1 MTIEMGE
8 EVVVVAHR
16 WPRSLDELLH
26 LPRLLRIRTLALQLS
41 VQVMKLTMVLLL
53 LLLLLVV
60 GERELMIIVDL
71 HGCKMMMSSQV

>member
-53 LLLLLVV
+53 LLLLV